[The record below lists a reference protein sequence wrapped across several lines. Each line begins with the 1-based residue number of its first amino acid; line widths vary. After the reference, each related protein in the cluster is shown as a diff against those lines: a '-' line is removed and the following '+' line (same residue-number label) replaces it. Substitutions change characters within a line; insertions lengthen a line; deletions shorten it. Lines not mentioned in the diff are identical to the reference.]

1 MAFISLKSVVCLPLC
16 LALCGSLGGCL
27 SLHGGSHVIDEAPDP
42 ANPWRL
48 AETPETPQRVR
59 PEDPGTPAYAAD
71 PVGRENSEP
80 ALDEAAASASGASET
95 PPADPDLLESKPR
108 FSLAVEGVPI
118 REVLFALAD
127 EAEIDIDVAADLE
140 GVVTLRATGQTLE
153 QILNRLARQVPLR
166 WRFRHNALL
175 VQADA
180 PFYRTYEVGYVNLAR
195 DVASDV
201 SVSTRV
207 ATTGQTGVADVA
219 AGPARGDNES
229 RTELTTRSFNRFWE
243 TLHANILAL
252 LGVPVAGPVVDPL
265 VLVNAEAG
273 LMTVLATARQHAE
286 VAEYIERVLR
296 HARRQVLIEATIV
309 EVTLNQQ
316 YQAGIDWG
324 LVNGERAGLSVR
336 QEQLG
341 AVTDGFINNSLSRFV
356 LGYADPGWGNAAV
369 NLTLRLLEEFG
380 DTRVLSS
387 PRLMA
392 LNNQTAVLK
401 VVEELVYFNIDVTN
415 VNPTSTNAGQTFVAS
430 QVRSVP
436 VGVVMAVT
444 PQVSADSTVTLTV
457 RPTISQQIGT
467 VVDPTPQLINDI
479 YGGISGTPITNNIP
493 VIRVREMESVLRI
506 KDGQVV
512 VLGGLM
518 QDELSSGERA
528 VPGLS
533 EIPLL
538 GDLLFTTHEEVAR
551 KTELVVLLRPRVVDP
566 EIARA
571 PRESKTSAPV
581 SQNAS
586 YLEPS
591 SLPPLALEQLYF
603 NSWSFNPWSWPPSLR
618 TQFSIA
624 PITVVPARAAT
635 ARSQRG

>member
-1 MAFISLKSVVCLPLC
+1 MACIPPASIVYLPLL
-16 LALCGSLGGCL
+16 LALGGSVGGCL
-27 SLHGGSHVIDEAPDP
+27 SLNRGGGAIDEGPD
-42 ANPWRL
+42 A
-48 AETPETPQRVR
+48 
-59 PEDPGTPAYAAD
+59 PAYAAD
-71 PVGRENSEP
+71 WLGPDAVREAAHPARVGGNGADP
-80 ALDEAAASASGASET
+80 ADAVAALDAASKRQFAEPLPDPNPDRSGDALDST
-95 PPADPDLLESKPR
+95 AR
-108 FSLAVEGVPI
+108 FTVAVDGIPI
-118 REVLFALAD
+118 REVLFALAE
-127 EAEIDIDVAADLE
+127 EAAIDIDLAADLE

-153 QILNRLARQVPLR
+153 QILNRLASQVPLR
-166 WRFRHNALL
+166 WRIRDDALL

-180 PFYRTYEVGYVNLAR
+180 PFYHTYEVGYVNLAR

-207 ATTGQTGVADVA
+207 ATTGQTGVADA
-219 AGPARGDNES
+219 TAGPARGDNES

-252 LGVPVAGPVVDPL
+252 LGVPAAGHSVDPR

-273 LMTVLATARQHAE
+273 LLTVLATARQHAE
-286 VAEYIERVLR
+286 VAAYIEQVLR

-309 EVTLNQQ
+309 EVTLNRQ

-324 LVNGERAGLSVR
+324 LVNGEGAGLSVR

-356 LGYADPGWGNAAV
+356 MGYADPGWGNAAV

-415 VNPTSTNAGQTFVAS
+415 VNPTNTNAGQTFVAS

-444 PQVSADSTVTLTV
+444 PQVSADLTVTLTV

-479 YGGISGTPITNNIP
+479 YGGIGGTQITNNIP

-533 EIPLL
+533 AIPLL

-551 KTELVVLLRPRVVDP
+551 KTELVVLLRPRVVEP
-566 EIARA
+566 GLTRA
-571 PRESKTSAPV
+571 PGESETFAP
-581 SQNAS
+581 AS
-586 YLEPS
+586 LGPLSGAIISSPHFSPSDASPAETYRAGSFRAELSPEPMPA
-591 SLPPLALEQLYF
+591 PP
-603 NSWSFNPWSWPPSLR
+603 
-618 TQFSIA
+618 
-624 PITVVPARAAT
+624 VPG
-635 ARSQRG
+635 QRG